1 MLLPAHTK
9 FDANTARHVST
20 LGRHGFLP
28 HILELVSPAST
39 PRHRSLRDMA
49 KLRFVLLWLLI
60 GSATSLLRAR
70 VGSSVRRQPRM
81 PTTAGGDLHAWSPSS
96 RHQPSPRMQDYDL
109 GRKDFDFLELQSFR
123 RETILQ
129 YSLINRSEQLRIL
142 LLSLSA
148 VISACAPAIAAELFQ
163 REVQREGQ
171 PEP

>member
-1 MLLPAHTK
+1 
-9 FDANTARHVST
+9 
-20 LGRHGFLP
+20 
-28 HILELVSPAST
+28 
-39 PRHRSLRDMA
+39 
-49 KLRFVLLWLLI
+49 
-60 GSATSLLRAR
+60 
-70 VGSSVRRQPRM
+70 
-81 PTTAGGDLHAWSPSS
+81 
-96 RHQPSPRMQDYDL
+96 MQDYDL
-109 GRKDFDFLELQSFR
+109 GRKDFDLLELQSFR

>member
-1 MLLPAHTK
+1 
-9 FDANTARHVST
+9 
-20 LGRHGFLP
+20 
-28 HILELVSPAST
+28 
-39 PRHRSLRDMA
+39 
-49 KLRFVLLWLLI
+49 
-60 GSATSLLRAR
+60 
-70 VGSSVRRQPRM
+70 M
-81 PTTAGGDLHAWSPSS
+81 PTTAGGGDLHAWSPRS
-96 RHQPSPRMQDYDL
+96 RHQSSLRMQDYDL